1 MSISA
6 INSNISRLQK
16 EIAGLQKKL
25 SEEKSKESSAAY
37 KANQLQST
45 LKRVTSQSTINS
57 KLRQIQRYQD
67 DITRALKNQSD
78 IQNKISKKSTEMVRY
93 QQQLAKEQETERK
106 KQDDL
111 QKKLEKERKQQ
122 HDSIMKELI
131 TQKEAA
137 VTISNIVSTT
147 GGEEEDFYDLFISHS
162 SDDKEE
168 FVRPL
173 VEALQKEGVKVWYDE
188 FTLKVGDRLRR
199 SIDNGLKHSS
209 FGVLVLSSSFFRK
222 NWTQY
227 EFDGLIAQEMASGN
241 KRILPIWHKVSRD
254 EVMKFSPTLGDV
266 VALDSTRSTIKEI
279 AKDLAS
285 LVK

>member
-1 MSISA
+1 M
-6 INSNISRLQK
+6 
-16 EIAGLQKKL
+16 
-25 SEEKSKESSAAY
+25 
-37 KANQLQST
+37 
-45 LKRVTSQSTINS
+45 
-57 KLRQIQRYQD
+57 LRF
-67 DITRALKNQSD
+67 
-78 IQNKISKKSTEMVRY
+78 
-93 QQQLAKEQETERK
+93 QQQLAKEQEAERK

-111 QKKLEKERKQQ
+111 QKRLERDRQQQ
-122 HDSIMKELI
+122 HDSIMKELKA
-131 TQKEAA
+131 QKEAA
-137 VTISNIVSTT
+137 VTTVGNSISTT
-147 GGEEEDFYDLFISHS
+147 GADGEEYFDLFISHS

-173 VEALQKEGVKVWYDE
+173 VEALQEEGVKVWYDE

-199 SIDNGLKHSS
+199 SIDNGLKRSS
-209 FGVLVLSSSFFRK
+209 FGVMVLSSSFFRK

-241 KRILPIWHKVSRD
+241 KRILPIWHKVTRD
-254 EVMKFSPTLGDV
+254 EVMQFSPSLGDI

>member
-1 MSISA
+1 MSISTL
-6 INSNISRLQK
+6 NSNISRLQR

-25 SEEKSKESSAAY
+25 SEEKTKESSAAN
-37 KANQLQST
+37 KASQARSG
-45 LKRVTSQSTINS
+45 LKRATSQTTISS
-57 KLRQIQRYQD
+57 KLRQIQRYED
-67 DITRALKNQSD
+67 DMTRSIKNQAD
-78 IQNKISKKSTEMVRY
+78 IQSKISKKSSDLLRY
-93 QQQLAKEQETERK
+93 QQQLSKEQEAERK

-111 QKKLEKERKQQ
+111 QKKLERERQQQ
-122 HDSIMKELI
+122 HDSIMKELKA
-131 TQKEAA
+131 QKEAA
-137 VTISNIVSTT
+137 VTVTSSISTT
-147 GGEEEDFYDLFISHS
+147 GADGEELFDLFISHS

-173 VEALQKEGVKVWYDE
+173 VEALQEEGVKVWYDE

-199 SIDNGLKHSS
+199 SIDNGLKRSS
-209 FGVLVLSSSFFRK
+209 FGVMVLSSSFFRK

-254 EVMKFSPTLGDV
+254 EVMKFSPSLGDI